1 MGRALFG
8 IVAVFAQLCVD
19 TIRDNS
25 LPGLEHARAVGRVGG
40 QPCVMSPERTAAAA
54 RMREDGKTL
63 LQIADVLEVGKA
75 TVHRALAPYNDC
87 RGHRP
92 RLVRIMEVM
101 RTRAVCRAPARPI
114 GS

>member
-8 IVAVFAQLCVD
+8 VVAVFAQLCVD

-54 RMREDGKTL
+54 RMREDGKTI

-75 TVHRALAPYNDC
+75 TVHRALRRLP
-87 RGHRP
+87 RP
-92 RLVRIMEVM
+92 PPPASAHNRSYAHYSLVAA
-101 RTRAVCRAPARPI
+101 TL
-114 GS
+114 SYL